1 VRKFQREDDR
11 RKRRKRFAAAGPA
24 GLAEK
29 ARAESLPGSRQG
41 FLHGGEC
48 RRSFFRQVSPERMLC
63 QMPDK
68 PSFDFCFEFL
78 HRIGF
83 EFILN
88 A

>member
-1 VRKFQREDDR
+1 
-11 RKRRKRFAAAGPA
+11 
-24 GLAEK
+24 
-29 ARAESLPGSRQG
+29 
-41 FLHGGEC
+41 
-48 RRSFFRQVSPERMLC
+48 VSPERMLC